1 MGKKKKS
8 KASRPWCW
16 YCEKDFEDDKVLVTH
31 QRAKHFKCAFCNKK
45 LTTAG
50 GMAVHA
56 QQVHKEE
63 ITKVPNALP
72 GRETLD
78 IEIFGMEG
86 IPYEDLI
93 AYENKRNG
101 GNVPKRPRIETEYTE
116 LTPEQIQQQI
126 ALHKAGN
133 PAAGTTPPPPAGAS
147 PVATATPTAAS
158 PAPPTAAAA
167 AASYPYYAPYS
178 TPPVSAS
185 PAGYPSQYGQYYQP
199 YPPQPYGYGAPP
211 PPGAPAAY
219 PGWGGADQ
227 RPPAYGAP
235 YGAPY
240 PPQTSPPQPG
250 GAAPEA
256 SPPYPGYQA
265 PPAPNAYYPSPSA
278 TGGEYN
284 ATANAAAST
293 NATNEQSQE
302 AQQAQDLAQ
311 AQDQT
316 QAAAAPQQG
325 EVQSTQPV
333 ATEGTKKKASKTSL
347 IYSDNEVSP
356 EEKRAMLETHRNRA
370 RLAAA

>member
-1 MGKKKKS
+1 M
-8 KASRPWCW
+8 RTF
-16 YCEKDFEDDKVLVTH
+16 FEDICSSLC
-31 QRAKHFKCAFCNKK
+31 CAI
-45 LTTAG
+45 
-50 GMAVHA
+50 H
-56 QQVHKEE
+56 
-63 ITKVPNALP
+63 
-72 GRETLD
+72 
-78 IEIFGMEG
+78 
-86 IPYEDLI
+86 
-93 AYENKRNG
+93 
-101 GNVPKRPRIETEYTE
+101 
-116 LTPEQIQQQI
+116 
-126 ALHKAGN
+126 
-133 PAAGTTPPPPAGAS
+133 S
-147 PVATATPTAAS
+147 
-158 PAPPTAAAA
+158 
-167 AASYPYYAPYS
+167 
-178 TPPVSAS
+178 
-185 PAGYPSQYGQYYQP
+185 
-199 YPPQPYGYGAPP
+199 
-211 PPGAPAAY
+211 APAAY

-356 EEKRAMLETHRNRA
+356 VSFRRLPMEE
-370 RLAAA
+370 AAHFVLIDFK